1 MLKGRRIN
9 IKVAEIEDSP
19 LLNEWFNN
27 MEFAG
32 EYQHFPVQL
41 SKNQLEKRIVEQ
53 RLYNV
58 EWVDFII
65 QKKNGEKIG
74 WIAHY
79 VSAPNFGWIEIGL
92 AIIPTERN
100 KGYGTEA
107 VQTIVDYLFL
117 TRDIVRVQAVVHT
130 ENIAS
135 QKVLEK
141 VGFKREGKLRK
152 ALWDAGGKWAD
163 GYIYSIL
170 KNDWKN
176 PKILIKKTKKR
187 NSCEDFNL

>member
-65 QKKNGEKIG
+65 QKKSGEKIG

-79 VSAPNFGWIEIGL
+79 VSAPNFGWIEIGF

-152 ALWDAGGKWAD
+152 ALWDASGKWAD